1 MDYNTIYNIR
11 EKYKNNIIKDLPDLI
26 IWFLENNKNYLSLF
40 LNNYIKKED
49 IIYFLRN
56 KPYKNKFELLDWIL
70 SYIEARH
77 GIFERLK
84 RKAEACSNNT
94 K

>member
-1 MDYNTIYNIR
+1 M
-11 EKYKNNIIKDLPDLI
+11 KY
-26 IWFLENNKNYLSLF
+26 E
-40 LNNYIKKED
+40 YIKKED
-49 IIYFLRN
+49 ILYFLRN

-84 RKAEACSNNT
+84 RKAEPCRNNT